1 MKAAEIRDRAS
12 LIAQRP
18 VRLPPPARLEAECE
32 EFRRRTPGSAGLYER
47 SKRVLARGVEHVD
60 PLAFPYPLF
69 MSAGHG
75 AEVVDV
81 DGNSYV
87 DGILAGGALVLG
99 HNHAELNARLARLVA
114 ERTNFHG
121 FMDEYEVLA
130 AEKICGWFG
139 SVESV
144 RFTGSG
150 AEANLAAM
158 RIARAHTGRST
169 IIKFRGGYHG
179 WGDQFMTDLEVP
191 GSGRLMAG
199 GVPAEF
205 LSQTLLVYQ
214 NDLDE
219 LERVLAAERRRGGVA
234 AVICEPLGAESGL
247 VPFDEDFH
255 ARAIDLAHSYGAL
268 YVFDE
273 VVTGVR
279 AARGG
284 AQQLFGV
291 SPDLT
296 TMGKGL
302 MNGYPSC
309 GAVGG
314 RKEII
319 DAAHTGIPDDRPTTY
334 IGGTL
339 SGNVLSAAAAY
350 HTLSLLAADGMF
362 ERAVVVAQDLVTRL
376 NTLFEETRADFFAYH
391 FGTVIRIELTA
402 PHAVPIRD
410 PADAA
415 EILARRDVLSRYMLP
430 VQNAGVLSRMGRDML
445 SCAHTETDND
455 KVVAAYERLL
465 DFIR

>member
-1 MKAAEIRDRAS
+1 MKAADIRERAG
-12 LIAQRP
+12 LIARRP
-18 VRLPPPARLEAECE
+18 VRQPAPARIDAEHE
-32 EFRRRTPGSAGLYER
+32 TFLRRTPGSAALCER
-47 SKRVLARGVEHVD
+47 SRRVLARGVEHVD
-60 PLAFPYPLF
+60 PLAYPYPVF

-75 AEVVDV
+75 AEVTDV
-81 DGNSYV
+81 DGNRYV
-87 DGILAGGALVLG
+87 DCILAGGALVLG
-99 HNHAELNARLARLVA
+99 HNHEELNTRLTQLIVQ
-114 ERTNFHG
+114 RTNFHG
-121 FMDEYEVLA
+121 YMDEYEVLA
-130 AEKICGWFG
+130 AEKICDWFG

-158 RIARAHTGRST
+158 RIARAFTGRSK
-169 IIKFRGGYHG
+169 IVKFRGGYHG

-191 GSGRLMAG
+191 GSGPIMAG
-199 GVPAEF
+199 GVPPEF
-205 LSQTLLVYQ
+205 LSQTLLVWQ
-214 NDLDE
+214 NDLEE
-219 LERVLAAERRRGGVA
+219 LERVLAEQRSQGGVA

-255 ARAIDLAHSYGAL
+255 ASAIALAHSYGAL

-279 AARGG
+279 AGRGG
-284 AQQLFGV
+284 AQHMFGV

-296 TMGKGL
+296 TVGKGL

-319 DAAHTGIPDDRPTTY
+319 DAAHIGIPDERPTTY

-350 HTLSLLAADGMF
+350 HTLSLLDREGVLDRAD
-362 ERAVVVAQDLVTRL
+362 AVAEDLVVKL
-376 NTLFEETRADFFAYH
+376 NALFEGAGTDFFAYH
-391 FGTVIRIELTA
+391 FGTVIRVELTA
-402 PHAVPIRD
+402 PHAVPLRG
-410 PADAA
+410 PEDAA
-415 EILARRDVLSRYMLP
+415 EILARRDLLTRYMLP

-445 SCAHTETDND
+445 SCAHTKADND